1 MQTECSPTLF
11 EFEPVERHKVVAG
24 FDGGIITSDAGGL
37 LLGRLDRGLGL
48 IRRMASCFTDRRDPR
63 LLEHTVETLVGQR
76 VFALALG
83 YEDLNDHD
91 ELRHDPLFHVLAG
104 KLEAKRS
111 DCAPVAGKSTLNR
124 LEHRP
129 RREAGKYHKI
139 DYDAPSLEALFVDIF
154 LDGHKRAPKE
164 IVLDLDAT
172 DDTIHGEQEGRFF
185 HGYYDSY
192 CYLPLYIFCGRFLL
206 GAKLRPANIDGAAGA
221 VDEVARIVA
230 RIRARWPKVRIV
242 LRGDSGFCREELM
255 AWCEA
260 EGVAYLF
267 GLAPNARLKAVLAP
281 EAWEAARLCRTTGK
295 AARLF
300 RDFAYQTETSWSRPR
315 RVVGKAEHLPD
326 GANPRFVVTSLGRE
340 KIDARG
346 LYEDLYCA
354 RGEME
359 NRIKECQLDLFAD
372 RTSSATMQANQL
384 RLWFASMA
392 YVLLRVRLKMN
403 RVFSGS
409 CEAAREELDA
419 GEEDPGLGGLDG
431 RLEVLCQPPVSIE
444 PGERAL
450 DDPSAGQE
458 LEALHARGTVDDLQ
472 RPAADPLQCALE
484 LGPGIGAV
492 GEDVAQAG
500 KVAGDGGEHRRRAVA
515 VLDLGAVD
523 HDRDQQ
529 AAGVGE
535 DVTLAALDFLSGVE
549 APDTA
554 AFRGF
559 YALTV
564 DDTGRRA
571 GRAALGLARRDQQL
585 PVDLGPGAV
594 VPPEIKVALHRR
606 AWREVPGQHAP
617 WTAATQ

>member
-260 EGVAYLF
+260 EGC
-267 GLAPNARLKAVLAP
+267 RLPVRPGAQRAP
-281 EAWEAARLCRTTGK
+281 EG
-295 AARLF
+295 
-300 RDFAYQTETSWSRPR
+300 
-315 RVVGKAEHLPD
+315 
-326 GANPRFVVTSLGRE
+326 GAG
-340 KIDARG
+340 ARG
-346 LYEDLYCA
+346 LGGSAVVPNHRQGGSAVQGFRLPDRDLLEPAAAGCGQGRAPA
-354 RGEME
+354 R
-359 NRIKECQLDLFAD
+359 RCQSAFRGDQPGQGKD
-372 RTSSATMQANQL
+372 RRPRPLRRSLLRPAARWKTASRNASSTCSPTARRRRPCRPTQL

-392 YVLLRVRLKMN
+392 YVLLSELRRIALRHTQFADATCGTIRLKLLKIGALVRRSVRRIKFAMA
-403 RVFSGS
+403 SGFPWQT
-409 CEAAREELDA
+409 EF
-419 GEEDPGLGGLDG
+419 
-431 RLEVLCQPPVSIE
+431 
-444 PGERAL
+444 AL
-450 DDPSAGQE
+450 AY
-458 LEALHARGTVDDLQ
+458 LYLQ
-472 RPAADPLQCALE
+472 R
-484 LGPGIGAV
+484 
-492 GEDVAQAG
+492 
-500 KVAGDGGEHRRRAVA
+500 
-515 VLDLGAVD
+515 
-523 HDRDQQ
+523 
-529 AAGVGE
+529 
-535 DVTLAALDFLSGVE
+535 
-549 APDTA
+549 
-554 AFRGF
+554 AFPR
-559 YALTV
+559 
-564 DDTGRRA
+564 
-571 GRAALGLARRDQQL
+571 
-585 PVDLGPGAV
+585 
-594 VPPEIKVALHRR
+594 
-606 AWREVPGQHAP
+606 
-617 WTAATQ
+617 